1 MFELIEQYLCSD
13 DIYSRNIVDILL
25 FYLDLYDLFE
35 LEDIALLE
43 VFPLTFFLIKFVIWY
58 K

>member
-43 VFPLTFFLIKFVIWY
+43 VFPLTFFLIKFVIWF

>member
-43 VFPLTFFLIKFVIWY
+43 VFPLTFFLIKFVI
-58 K
+58 